1 MVDGAVAEA
10 DSARVKRLLL
20 CIPLALL
27 GCKPPAT
34 TDSAPAAHAASKPA
48 LAAKPASKAKPAPK
62 AVLAAGD
69 PAPQLSLTLQDGAQ
83 FALAEHQDAFVF
95 VYFYPKDDTPG
106 CTVEAQGL
114 RDNYEALTTAGVTV
128 IGVSMQDATSHKAFI
143 DAHKLPFSLAVDD
156 GAVAKAFDV
165 PVRGE
170 YASRHSF
177 LLKGGKVVEAWRSVD
192 PAKHASEVL
201 AAAVR

>member
-1 MVDGAVAEA
+1 M
-10 DSARVKRLLL
+10 RRLLL
-20 CIPLALL
+20 CLPLALVA
-27 GCKPPAT
+27 CKPSVPA
-34 TDSAPAAHAASKPA
+34 DSAKAPPKPVS
-48 LAAKPASKAKPAPK
+48 AAKPKAQPAAK
-62 AVLAAGD
+62 KILGTGD
-69 PAPQLSLTLQDGAQ
+69 PAPQVSLTLQDGTQ

-114 RDNYEALTTAGVTV
+114 RDNYEALTAAGVTV
-128 IGVSMQDATSHKAFI
+128 VGVSMQDAASHKAFI
-143 DAHKLPFSLAVDD
+143 EAHTLPFSLAVDD

-177 LLKGGKVVEAWRSVD
+177 LLKGGKVVQAWRSVD
-192 PAKHASEVL
+192 PAKHAAEVL
-201 AAAVR
+201 AAAKR